1 MAGIIKNITRVERD
15 GIKFFTSGA
24 IFTPTTSQS
33 SIPQIV
39 AISCSADVGNNTAT
53 TSSLSGYFIIPLAS
67 GSTGTLESN
76 LNIFYVTASIF
87 DFEEDVDTGATASGT
102 PTYFT
107 PETSNTVT
115 NFNIPVRI
123 ERNET
128 ANNVA
133 LKTSNA
139 IYSASVLIP
148 FVSSSISASH
158 IIFSNIISGALTTPF
173 ISASGFSFN
182 YVQSGSFG
190 SGSFANYRPPVG
202 SLEDISSSFSIK
214 RDEND
219 VNSVEFSKLTQNDQ
233 TPVFYM
239 SGSGKLGF
247 NTKDPQSGLD
257 AVVDEVQFQRPG
269 TRKGLKIN
277 NEGNIESFDSDP
289 LTASTGSEFVLRFS
303 RGTAVTKASLEA
315 ISLGPFADDAA
326 ALAFF
331 NALKDPDKNSI
342 LEKLESVG
350 FIDPAQTGD
359 TLGAIRWIS
368 DSGSI
373 EGFNDRTTG
382 ETAVIKAVVS
392 DVDASG
398 IQADLIFS
406 VASGKAGGASQK
418 LLLDALNQHQLT
430 GSLDISSTLSANA
443 LTLTDGDIDLG
454 GGSIEG
460 SSATSDINN
469 IRSLTGYGS
478 LTFGNTSAD
487 KHRFVGN
494 ITASGAGTGNISASG
509 TITALS
515 SNIVT
520 INGGSF

>member
-39 AISCSADVGNNTAT
+39 AISCSADVGNNIAT

-87 DFEEDVDTGATASGT
+87 DFEDDVDTGATASGT

-148 FVSSSISASH
+148 FVTSSISASH
-158 IIFSNIISGALTTPF
+158 IVFTNIISGALTTPF
-173 ISASGFSFN
+173 ISASGFNFN

-190 SGSFANYRPPVG
+190 SGSFANYRPAVG
-202 SLEDISSSFSIK
+202 SLEDISSSFSII
-214 RDEND
+214 RDTND
-219 VNSVEFSKLTQNDQ
+219 VNSVEFSKLTQNNQ

-239 SGSGKLGF
+239 SGSGRLGF
-247 NTKDPQSGLD
+247 NTRDPKTGLD

-277 NEGNIESFDSDP
+277 KEGNIESFDSDP
-289 LTASTGSEFVLRFS
+289 ATASTGSEFVLRFS
-303 RGTAVTKASLEA
+303 RGTAVTKVSL
-315 ISLGPFADDAA
+315 A
-326 ALAFF
+326 ALDITVSDDTAATAFF
-331 NALKDPDKNSI
+331 DALKDADKNAI

-359 TLGAIRWIS
+359 TLGAIRWVS

-373 EGFNDRTTG
+373 DGLNDRTTG

-392 DVDASG
+392 DADITG

-406 VASGKAGGASQK
+406 VAGKTGAAVQK
-418 LLLDALNQHQLT
+418 LLLDATNDHQLT
-430 GSLDISSTLSANA
+430 GSLEISSNLTANA
-443 LTLTDGDIDLG
+443 LTLTNGDIDLG

-469 IRSLTGYGS
+469 IRSLTGFGS

>member
-39 AISCSADVGNNTAT
+39 AISCSADVGNNIAT

-87 DFEEDVDTGATASGT
+87 DFEDDVDTGATASGT

-128 ANNVA
+128 ANNIA
-133 LKTSNA
+133 IKTCHA
-139 IYSASVLIP
+139 MYSASVLIP
-148 FVSSSISASH
+148 FVTSSISASH
-158 IIFSNIISGALTTPF
+158 IVFTNTISGALTTPF

-190 SGSFANYRPPVG
+190 SGSFANYRPAVG
-202 SLEDISSSFSIK
+202 SLEDISSSFSII
-214 RDEND
+214 RDTND
-219 VNSVEFSKLTQNDQ
+219 VNSVEFSKLTQNNQ

-239 SGSGKLGF
+239 SGSGRLGF
-247 NTKDPQSGLD
+247 NTRDPKTGLD

-277 NEGNIESFDSDP
+277 KEGNIESFDSDP
-289 LTASTGSEFVLRFS
+289 ATASTGSEFVLRFS
-303 RGTAVTKASLEA
+303 RGTAVTKVSL
-315 ISLGPFADDAA
+315 A
-326 ALAFF
+326 ALDITVSDDTAATAFF
-331 NALKDPDKNSI
+331 DALKDADKNAI

-359 TLGAIRWIS
+359 TLGAIRWVS

-373 EGFNDRTTG
+373 DGLNDRTTG

-392 DVDASG
+392 DADITG

-406 VASGKAGGASQK
+406 VAGKTGAAVQK
-418 LLLDALNQHQLT
+418 LLLDATNDHQLT
-430 GSLDISSTLSANA
+430 GSLEISSNLTANA
-443 LTLTDGDIDLG
+443 LTLTNGDIDLG

-469 IRSLTGYGS
+469 IRSLTGFGS